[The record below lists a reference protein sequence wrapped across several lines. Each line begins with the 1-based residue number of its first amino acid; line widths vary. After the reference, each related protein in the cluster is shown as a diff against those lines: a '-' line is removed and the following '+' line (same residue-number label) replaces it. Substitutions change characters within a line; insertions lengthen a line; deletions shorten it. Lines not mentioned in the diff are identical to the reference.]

1 MILSFIV
8 DAKLYIS
15 RFQSTRIRAVKEQA
29 DSQWGEIFLEE
40 YFGFFES
47 I

>member
-1 MILSFIV
+1 MHNDLSLIV
-8 DAKLYIS
+8 DAKLQIS

-40 YFGFFES
+40 NSGFS